1 MKCGLDHCQAWL
13 FPLALL
19 GWAAALGGC
28 VGGPGR
34 DPLLVQDLSDYAQK
48 MVEWEGVESRVLRAI
63 GKVERNQFVDDDYVA
78 STLASVVG
86 EARLHL
92 EHAARYK
99 PKTRAIER
107 IHNRYLKSW
116 RDLAEAFDTIIRSME
131 ARDYLELS
139 GGVERMRRAR
149 QELIEVAAA
158 LSDLLDTTGVSPP
171 PSRRKEKVKFRKS
184 KRPLAAAPQA
194 AEAQPEPGGS
204 PSSSSSPQ

>member
-1 MKCGLDHCQAWL
+1 MKRGLKHSQAS
-13 FPLALL
+13 FLALAL
-19 GWAAALGGC
+19 IGWAAVLSGC
-28 VGGPGR
+28 VGSPGR
-34 DPLLVQDLSDYAQK
+34 DPLLAQDLSEYTQK
-48 MVEWEGVESRVLRAI
+48 IVEWEGVESRVLRAI

-86 EARLHL
+86 EVRLHL

-99 PKTRAIER
+99 PKTRAIEE
-107 IHNRYLKSW
+107 IHSRYLESW

-184 KRPLAAAPQA
+184 KRPLAAVPQA
-194 AEAQPEPGGS
+194 AKAQPEPAAP
-204 PSSSSSPQ
+204 PSSSSSPH